1 MCLDGSVILDILG
14 AGIGGVAGDDGG
26 IGVDGADRLIR
37 LIDADP
43 WLRVRDGASS
53 IDRTIVAIV
62 VVLSLLCGHVL

>member
-1 MCLDGSVILDILG
+1 MCLDGSVFLDVLG
-14 AGIGGVAGDDGG
+14 AGIGGVDGG
-26 IGVDGADRLIR
+26 IGVDGADLLVR
-37 LIDADP
+37 LIDADA